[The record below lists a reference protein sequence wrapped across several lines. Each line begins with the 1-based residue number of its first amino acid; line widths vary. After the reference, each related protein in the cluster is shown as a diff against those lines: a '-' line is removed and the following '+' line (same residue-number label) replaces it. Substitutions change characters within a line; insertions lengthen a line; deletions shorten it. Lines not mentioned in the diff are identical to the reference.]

1 MIQRLTCQL
10 DDVSYSVKAC
20 DSCPYNY
27 AHCNDN
33 DCPAVDAIID
43 KLGQYEYANQRDM
56 TICETLE
63 AIGEITQSQEVDSM
77 LNYVEERVLAME
89 RRLNEYRKA
98 IEGLGFKR
106 LE

>member
-1 MIQRLTCQL
+1 MKMTEYIGR
-10 DDVSYSVKAC
+10 
-20 DSCPYNY
+20 
-27 AHCNDN
+27 
-33 DCPAVDAIID
+33 
-43 KLGQYEYANQRDM
+43 YECAKHQDM

-63 AIGEITQSQEVDSM
+63 AISEITQSEEVNLM